1 MEKLRDIF
9 LIFTACCI
17 FLSCRDEVKSVVDK
31 PTDPE
36 TTPTMVTD
44 DVVTLISDSGTTKY
58 RITAD
63 VWLMFEEAEKPFWL
77 FPKGLLLEQFD
88 SVFNTEASIRCDSAK
103 YFKDDE
109 LWRLDGNV
117 EISNVRKELI
127 LTNQLFWSQKRQKV
141 YSDSFVHIEKADRI
155 IEGYGFV
162 SNERMTTYSLNHPSG
177 IFPID
182 EQRMSAR
189 RNADSSA
196 TVADSAIA
204 VADTTSVHLQ
214 SSKK

>member
-1 MEKLRDIF
+1 MEKFRNIF
-9 LIFTACCI
+9 LIFVACCV

-36 TTPTMVTD
+36 TTPTMVTNN
-44 DVVTLISDSGTTKY
+44 VVTLISDSGTTKY

-63 VWLMFEEAEKPFWL
+63 TWLMFEEAEKPFWL
-77 FPKGLLLEQFD
+77 FPHGLLLEQFD
-88 SVFNTEASIRCDSAK
+88 SVFNTEASIICDSAK
-103 YFKDDE
+103 YFKKDE

-117 EISNVRKELI
+117 KISNVRKELI
-127 LTNQLFWSQKRQKV
+127 LTNQLFWSQKQQKV
-141 YSDSFVHIEKADRI
+141 YSDSFVHIEKSDRI
-155 IEGYGFV
+155 IEGYGFI

-189 RNADSSA
+189 RADSSA
-196 TVADSAIA
+196 LAADSTIIPSDS
-204 VADTTSVHLQ
+204 VAAR
-214 SSKK
+214 

>member
-1 MEKLRDIF
+1 MEKFRNIF
-9 LIFTACCI
+9 LIFVACCV

-63 VWLMFEEAEKPFWL
+63 TWLMFEEAKKPFWL
-77 FPKGLLLEQFD
+77 FPHGLLLEQFD

-103 YFKDDE
+103 YFKNEE

-117 EISNVRKELI
+117 KISNVRKELI
-127 LTNQLFWSQKRQKV
+127 LTNQLFWSQKQQKV

-177 IFPID
+177 IFPMD
-182 EQRMSAR
+182 EQHMSAR
-189 RNADSSA
+189 RTADSSTLA
-196 TVADSAIA
+196 ADSAIVPSDS
-204 VADTTSVHLQ
+204 VAAR
-214 SSKK
+214 

>member
-9 LIFTACCI
+9 LIFVACCV
-17 FLSCRDEVKSVVDK
+17 FLSCRDEVKSVVNK

-36 TTPTMVTD
+36 TTPSMVTE

-63 VWLMFEEAEKPFWL
+63 TWLMFEEAEKPFWL
-77 FPKGLLLEQFD
+77 FPQGLLLEQFD

-103 YFKDDE
+103 YFKDEE

-117 EISNVRKELI
+117 KISNVRKELI

-182 EQRMSAR
+182 EERMSAR
-189 RNADSSA
+189 RKADSSA
-196 TVADSAIA
+196 LAAYSAIA
-204 VADTTSVHLQ
+204 ITDTTSVRP
-214 SSKK
+214 KDK

>member
-1 MEKLRDIF
+1 
-9 LIFTACCI
+9 
-17 FLSCRDEVKSVVDK
+17 
-31 PTDPE
+31 
-36 TTPTMVTD
+36 
-44 DVVTLISDSGTTKY
+44 
-58 RITAD
+58 
-63 VWLMFEEAEKPFWL
+63 MFEEAEKPFWL
-77 FPKGLLLEQFD
+77 FPQGLLLEQFD

-103 YFKDDE
+103 YFKDEE

-117 EISNVRKELI
+117 KISNVRKELI

-182 EQRMSAR
+182 EERMSAR
-189 RNADSSA
+189 RKADSSA
-196 TVADSAIA
+196 LAADSTIAIT
-204 VADTTSVHLQ
+204 DTTSVRP
-214 SSKK
+214 KDK